1 MIEKKSVEKNNQ
13 NKRLGLLGGGQLGRM
28 IIQEAISYNIDVH
41 VLDGDENAP
50 CKTVA
55 TTFQTGSITDY
66 ETVLAFGQDKDVITV
81 EIENVNI
88 EALEELEKQ
97 GKKVYPQP
105 HVLRIIKDKGL
116 QKQFYVNNKLPTA
129 PFIFVENL
137 TDIQKNSDFL
147 PAANKLRT
155 GGYDG
160 KGVVLL
166 HSKEKI
172 FSGFDAPGILEKF
185 IPFSK
190 ELSVIVARNESG
202 ETSAY
207 PVVECE
213 FNPELNLVEFLFAP
227 AEILPEIEEKAKE
240 IAISVINKLN
250 MTGILAVEF
259 FLLKSGELLINE
271 IAPRPHNSGHHTIE
285 CNYTSQFEQHLRA
298 VLDFPLGSTDIVL
311 PGVMINLLGEAN
323 NSGPA
328 LFSGMQQAMKQKG
341 VYMHLYGKKETKPF
355 RKMGHV
361 TVALPDIEQAKEV
374 AKKLINEIKVI
385 ST

>member
-1 MIEKKSVEKNNQ
+1 MIEKKSVEQENQ

-28 IIQEAISYNIDVH
+28 VIQEAISYNIDVH
-41 VLDGDENAP
+41 VLDADENAP
-50 CKTVA
+50 CKSIA

-66 ETVLAFGQDKDVITV
+66 DTVLAFGQDKDVITV

-88 EALEELEKQ
+88 EALEQLEKQ
-97 GKKVYPQP
+97 GKKIYPQP
-105 HVLRIIKDKGL
+105 RVLRIIKDKGL
-116 QKQFYVNNKLPTA
+116 QKQFYVENNLPTA
-129 PFIFVENL
+129 PFILVNNL
-137 TDIQKNSDFL
+137 NDIRTNQSFL

-166 HSKEKI
+166 HSKETVSK
-172 FSGFDAPGILEKF
+172 GFNAPGILEKF

-202 ETSAY
+202 ETIAY

-213 FNPELNLVEFLFAP
+213 FNPKLNLVEFLFAP
-227 AEILPEIEEKAKE
+227 AEISTETEQKAKE
-240 IAISVINKLN
+240 IAINVINKLD

-259 FLLKSGELLINE
+259 FLLESGELLINE

-298 VLDFPLGSTDIVL
+298 VLNFPLGSTDIVL
-311 PGVMINLLGEAN
+311 PGVMINLLGESN
-323 NSGPA
+323 HTGPA
-328 LFSGMQQAMKQKG
+328 LFSGMPEAMAQKG
-341 VYMHLYGKKETKPF
+341 VYIHLYGKKETKPF
-355 RKMGHV
+355 RKMGHI
-361 TVALPDIEQAKEV
+361 TVALPDIEHAKEV
-374 AKKLINEIKVI
+374 AKKLIKKIKVI
-385 ST
+385 SA